1 MGRFQNLATM
11 QFRKRTF
18 SRLAT
23 IFTLGAVLALS
34 LALIRNTVGLA
45 QEDNGQLDI
54 VYLTQGEASPPGR
67 PIPAGLYMEMKL
79 LPPAGHSFVF
89 EVAESTTAFEEEGD
103 KVASVYYRLVES
115 RDDCQAGVRPERA
128 TELSSPNVH
137 KTNDFDVHA
146 HDSAFANAGFLD
158 EESGSLLVSSHRLD
172 VRHVLGR
179 YVCAA
184 AEVRSDVS
192 PESLTMYAHIV
203 GNQRITLGS
212 IVRPVIDASE
222 LASARVPSSPFLL
235 RDLRLTVDRSRVGLG
250 IGIYHYENL
259 PENSDYEDHAGEYW
273 RYRLMADVEECPS
286 ANSSSQATDFNSFLG
301 LTAGGQPQSN
311 TSPVKHLRGN
321 LVENPADVKGK
332 YLCLET
338 KLKDQPAEYS
348 YYLSAAI
355 DWTEGQIPTK
365 PSSNWDH
372 LTGDEKLAFNPYRC
386 ADEGQIDEDSGW
398 CLDGS
403 GLAAIKEDGNQDDG
417 SPGGTSDTGAESSG
431 DSGTWIVGGL
441 ILAAIVI
448 TITVLLLAFK
458 KK

>member
-1 MGRFQNLATM
+1 M

-18 SRLAT
+18 SGLAT
-23 IFTLGAVLALS
+23 IFILGAVLALS
-34 LALIRNTVGLA
+34 LALIETQSASA

-54 VYLTQGEASPPGR
+54 VYLTQGEASPPGQ
-67 PIPAGLYMEMKL
+67 PITENLYMEMKL

-89 EVAESTTAFEEEGD
+89 EVAESTTPFEKEGD
-103 KVASVYYRLVES
+103 KVVSVYYRLVES

-137 KTNDFDVHA
+137 KINDFVHA

-179 YVCAA
+179 YVCAV
-184 AEVRSDVS
+184 AEVRSDAS
-192 PESLTMYAHIV
+192 PESSTMYAHIV

-222 LASARVPSSPFLL
+222 LASARVPFSPFLL

-250 IGIYHYENL
+250 IDIYHYENL

-273 RYRLMADVEECPS
+273 RYKLMADVEECPS
-286 ANSSSQATDFNSFLG
+286 ANSSSQASDFNSFLG

-311 TSPVKHLRGN
+311 TSPVKHLSGN

-355 DWTEGQIPTK
+355 DWTEGQIPTE
-365 PSSNWDH
+365 PSSNWSH
-372 LTGDEKLAFNPYRC
+372 LTRDEKLAFNPYRC

-417 SPGGTSDTGAESSG
+417 SPGGTSDTGTESSG
-431 DSGTWIVGGL
+431 DSSTWIVGGL

-448 TITVLLLAFK
+448 TITCLIFFFYSFLLAFK